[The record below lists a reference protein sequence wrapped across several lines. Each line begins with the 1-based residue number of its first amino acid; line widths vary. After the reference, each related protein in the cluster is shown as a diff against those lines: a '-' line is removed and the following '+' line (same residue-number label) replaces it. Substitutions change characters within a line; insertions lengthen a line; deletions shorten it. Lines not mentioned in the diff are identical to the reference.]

1 MPARALN
8 QRKHVVSRN
17 TRTSFVSL
25 CRHRVDPFGLAFL
38 IGLLVLVLSS
48 ATERAG
54 VSSSL
59 AAPSA
64 SGADGYRLALPGYPY
79 EFPRDHGS
87 HDRFRT
93 EWWYFTGH
101 LFHRDGRR
109 LGYELTFFR
118 RALRPKP
125 PDPGSSHWA
134 IHQLYLAHFA
144 ISDVSGDRFF
154 YTDRLSRAA
163 LGKAGSASGRFR
175 VWIDR
180 WSAEATSPDHEV
192 LSLRATADGYEID
205 LRLTPL
211 KPPVIHGLDG
221 ISRKGNGH
229 GQASHYYSL
238 TRLRTEGTV
247 RLPGETLQVNGTSWM
262 DHEFGSADLGEGQVG
277 WDWFSLQLQDRTEV
291 MFYVLRRADGSPD
304 PASSGTFIAADGR
317 ARHLTNDE
325 ITISVLAHWNSA
337 ASQARYPSA
346 WRLGVPSLG
355 LSLTLSPLM
364 ANQELITGKSTRVT
378 YWEGAVSIEGTRHGE
393 PISGQ
398 GYVELTGY
406 AEPFDRRL

>member
-1 MPARALN
+1 MH
-8 QRKHVVSRN
+8 RKHAVSWI
-17 TRTSFVSL
+17 TSCASPVRYRL
-25 CRHRVDPFGLAFL
+25 TPLGIAFL
-38 IGLLVLVLSS
+38 IGLFVLALS
-48 ATERAG
+48 APPEPAG

-59 AAPSA
+59 AASVPA
-64 SGADGYRLALPGYPY
+64 GDAGYPLALPGNTYA
-79 EFPRDHGS
+79 FPRDHGS

-101 LFHRDGRR
+101 LFGRDGRR

-118 RALRPKP
+118 RALRPETP
-125 PDPGSSHWA
+125 RQGGSRWA

-144 ISDVSGDRFF
+144 ISDVAENRFL
-154 YTDRLSRAA
+154 YTERLSRAA
-163 LGKAGSASGRFR
+163 LGKAGSASGRLR

-180 WSAEATSPDHEV
+180 WSAETTSPDHDTV
-192 LSLRATADGYEID
+192 SLRATGDGFAID

-221 ISRKGNGH
+221 ISRKGDGH
-229 GQASHYYSL
+229 GQASHYYSF

-247 RLPGETLQVNGTSWM
+247 RLPSETLQVNGTSWM

-277 WDWFSLQLQDRTEV
+277 WDWFSVQLQDRTEL
-291 MFYVLRRADGSPD
+291 MLYLLRRADGSPD
-304 PASSGTFIAADGR
+304 PASSGTFIATDGH
-317 ARHLTNDE
+317 ARHLTIDDLT
-325 ITISVLAHWNSA
+325 ITVLAHWNSA
-337 ASQARYPSA
+337 ASGARYPSA
-346 WRLGVPSLG
+346 WRVDVPSLG

-364 ANQELITGKSTRVT
+364 AKQELITGRSTQVT
-378 YWEGAVSIEGTRHGE
+378 YWEGAVTIEGTRHGE
-393 PISGQ
+393 SIHGH